1 MLLELITNLSD
12 PSLDIMV
19 IHNWLGGGAFTHCLK
34 ERSFYRICCACVAI
48 LKRGGILTLGHI
60 KKKLVIV
67 LLISQIRG
75 GEVCNK
81 ACVRTRTMQTSIVQL
96 AYLNKEE
103 MVNLD
108 LGVKLDDL
116 LHDLVILQA

>member
-1 MLLELITNLSD
+1 
-12 PSLDIMV
+12 
-19 IHNWLGGGAFTHCLK
+19 
-34 ERSFYRICCACVAI
+34 
-48 LKRGGILTLGHI
+48 
-60 KKKLVIV
+60 
-67 LLISQIRG
+67 
-75 GEVCNK
+75 
-81 ACVRTRTMQTSIVQL
+81 MQTSILHPL

>member
-1 MLLELITNLSD
+1 
-12 PSLDIMV
+12 
-19 IHNWLGGGAFTHCLK
+19 
-34 ERSFYRICCACVAI
+34 
-48 LKRGGILTLGHI
+48 
-60 KKKLVIV
+60 VIV

-75 GEVCNK
+75 GGEDFFIFYFFDDPKIKPVYAHANK
-81 ACVRTRTMQTSIVQL
+81 YRVHPL

-103 MVNLD
+103 MVNLG

>member
-1 MLLELITNLSD
+1 
-12 PSLDIMV
+12 
-19 IHNWLGGGAFTHCLK
+19 
-34 ERSFYRICCACVAI
+34 
-48 LKRGGILTLGHI
+48 
-60 KKKLVIV
+60 VIV

-75 GEVCNK
+75 GGVIFNFFDDPKIKPVYALEPCKQVHP
-81 ACVRTRTMQTSIVQL
+81 L

>member
-1 MLLELITNLSD
+1 M
-12 PSLDIMV
+12 
-19 IHNWLGGGAFTHCLK
+19 HH
-34 ERSFYRICCACVAI
+34 
-48 LKRGGILTLGHI
+48 ILTGIRPH

-75 GEVCNK
+75 GGGVFFIFYFFDDHANK
-81 ACVRTRTMQTSIVQL
+81 SGVHTL

-108 LGVKLDDL
+108 LGVKLDDS
-116 LHDLVILQA
+116 